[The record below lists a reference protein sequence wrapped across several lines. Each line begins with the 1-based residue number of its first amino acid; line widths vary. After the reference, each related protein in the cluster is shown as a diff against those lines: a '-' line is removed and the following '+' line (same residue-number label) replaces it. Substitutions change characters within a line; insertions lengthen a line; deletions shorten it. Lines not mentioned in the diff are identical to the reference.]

1 MIRFIFSLKQKSM
14 KEVSFP
20 EARRFLKEK
29 GITEEQFYKW
39 LVRIDKGESEKE
51 SLKFM
56 VDKLYH
62 SSEEHVYAPP
72 HLAGILPKSQR
83 LHQK

>member
-1 MIRFIFSLKQKSM
+1 MIGFIFSLKQKSM

-39 LVRIDKGESEKE
+39 LVKIDKGESEEE
-51 SLKFM
+51 SLKFI
-56 VDKLYH
+56 VEKLNH
-62 SSEEHVYAPP
+62 SSEEHVYHPP
-72 HLAGILPKSQR
+72 QLAGILPKNQH
-83 LHQK
+83 LHHK